1 MGLSNEDAE
10 LYRIAMYGDLMYEIV
25 RTFSLKYGLD
35 EALAAKPEV
44 AWEWV
49 LEGVRHGAPDL
60 DDDDRFQLAAHCF
73 RSIRDRLRRHQGGQD
88 GVH

>member
-1 MGLSNEDAE
+1 MQFNKEAEAIFLFAQWSGLVHD
-10 LYRIAMYGDLMYEIV
+10 IV
-25 RTFSLKYGLD
+25 RGFALKYGLD
-35 EALAAKPEV
+35 ESLTEPPEV

-60 DDDDRFQLAAHCF
+60 DHDDRFQLAAHCF
-73 RSIRDRLRRHQGGQD
+73 RSIRDRMRRNHGGQD